1 VQPHGGVVY
10 TPETNAIASL
20 ALKGNL
26 SELLQALDTAYAK
39 EERRVPRSSK
49 EALESLAG
57 LLVTSAVRA
66 CVSQRLLGH
75 AVLVF
80 DHCCN
85 RIGSDNA
92 KLWSLLV
99 DAASNSEEH
108 VLRAGCCFAKL
119 LAFGKVNSADV
130 VNVTACYAATQNL
143 QGFRAMLKRYV
154 EKAGLLDNMT
164 RNRAMTVCAK
174 AGADKLLIELAS
186 DQWSQTKDVVTYNL
200 LMKYYVQK
208 RNAAAC
214 LQTFCQMQESH
225 VKPSEISVGIVL
237 DSCALLGDQNKAD
250 LQHVFDLLVK
260 SDLPMNR
267 VNYTTYIKGLI
278 QAGCFD
284 KAAEVLEHM
293 RKTSELSPDRV
304 TYSTMVKGVTLLVGL
319 KRVEQMLSDGISADT
334 VVFNYLLQG

>member
-1 VQPHGGVVY
+1 
-10 TPETNAIASL
+10 
-20 ALKGNL
+20 
-26 SELLQALDTAYAK
+26 
-39 EERRVPRSSK
+39 
-49 EALESLAG
+49 
-57 LLVTSAVRA
+57 
-66 CVSQRLLGH
+66 
-75 AVLVF
+75 
-80 DHCCN
+80 
-85 RIGSDNA
+85 
-92 KLWSLLV
+92 LLV

-154 EKAGLLDNMT
+154 EKAGLLDNLC
-164 RNRAMTVCAK
+164 RNRAITVCAK
-174 AGADKLLIELAS
+174 AGADTFLIELAP
-186 DQWSQTKDVVTYNL
+186 DQWSQTKDVATYNL

-214 LQTFCQMQESH
+214 LQTFCQMREAH
-225 VKPSEISVGIVL
+225 VKPSEIYVGIVL

-267 VNYTTYIKGLI
+267 VNYSTYIKGLI

-284 KAAEVLEHM
+284 RAAEVLEHTH
-293 RKTSELSPDRV
+293 KTSELSPDRV

-319 KRVEQMLSDGISADT
+319 KRLEQMLSDGISADT